1 MAKMFSIPVDDKEKE
16 KEMDEAATDDG
27 KRHIYEDVD
36 GYFVEAGTYDVDDA
50 HDDKLITV
58 YDKETPII
66 AGG

>member
-1 MAKMFSIPVDDKEKE
+1 MAKMFSIPVDDKE

-50 HDDKLITV
+50 HDDKLVTV